1 MADDTP
7 GAPIEED
14 VRHDDLEYNP
24 ALEPKKAKAWLNLIE
39 ESEDAFERWHDHCDK
54 IDKQYASLERL
65 AGMARDKEFQMM
77 WANLRCSNHPFMR
90 RPPVPVVVPKF
101 KGPAPSVS
109 ERIRGDGAVCYRRVR
124 LGIYQRPHD
133 AGQGRRGADRP
144 RRCMVSL

>member
-77 WANLRCSNHPFMR
+77 WANLEVLKTIHLCEGA
-90 RPPVPVVVPKF
+90 
-101 KGPAPSVS
+101 GP
-109 ERIRGDGAVCYRRVR
+109 RGGAK
-124 LGIYQRPHD
+124 I
-133 AGQGRRGADRP
+133 
-144 RRCMVSL
+144 